1 MPLITDVHRISSTR
15 RVPVKLHARHVTVSD
30 FDDLYFEVSFGNEH
44 PAADYDPDAPMRP
57 YVLLQ
62 RQFEDEDGGVCY
74 LETHDPDRYAGH
86 FRLRLIEFTP
96 SHLAFEIDR
105 PQDRLVEVTFRLSA
119 RRFRE
124 VQRVVDIIFSLNV

>member
-1 MPLITDVHRISSTR
+1 M
-15 RVPVKLHARHVTVSD
+15 KLNVRYVTVSD
-30 FDDLYFEVSFGNEH
+30 FDDQYFEVSIGNEH
-44 PAADYDPDAPMRP
+44 PAAGYDPDAPIRP

-86 FRLRLIEFTP
+86 LRLRVVDFTP
-96 SHLAFEIDR
+96 TCIAFEIDQ
-105 PQDRLVEVTFRLSA
+105 PQDRLVEVAFKLGA

-124 VQRVVDIIFSLNV
+124 VQRVVNIIFGLNV

>member
-1 MPLITDVHRISSTR
+1 LDADR
-15 RVPVKLHARHVTVSD
+15 
-30 FDDLYFEVSFGNEH
+30 GQC
-44 PAADYDPDAPMRP
+44 AAPIRT

-74 LETHDPDRYAGH
+74 VETHDPDRYAGH

-105 PQDRLVEVTFRLSA
+105 PQDRLVEVTYRGRSNASLTSSSP
-119 RRFRE
+119 E
-124 VQRVVDIIFSLNV
+124 RVVRGWRFGASGASIAWIFIRCLPLLAVVGA